1 MDETHERRPAI
12 AATPEDL
19 EGTPAPRR
27 DRDRPKDIGSAEGW
41 SREAKANGRDQ
52 WQRRH

>member
-1 MDETHERRPAI
+1 MLVAEGRTQGSWRSMDETHERRPAI

-27 DRDRPKDIGSAEGW
+27 DRDRPKDIGSAEG
-41 SREAKANGRDQ
+41 
-52 WQRRH
+52 